1 MYGGKIKYQYGDK
14 MIPVRE
20 LLLRAFMTGWKV
32 SGSDLTQ
39 EEYLTSSINVIESMQ
54 LEPESIYC
62 EEGQG
67 LLDDELDHLEDMLR
81 ADGVWVY
88 YGVGEENFFLL
99 QWMPDEATAQAK
111 LAQLAQDDP
120 QALSFAVDLTL
131 IPDCE
136 KLG

>member
-20 LLLRAFMTGWKV
+20 LLLRAFMT
-32 SGSDLTQ
+32 SDLTQ
-39 EEYLTSSINVIESMQ
+39 EEYLTSSINVIETMQ

-131 IPDCE
+131 VPDCE